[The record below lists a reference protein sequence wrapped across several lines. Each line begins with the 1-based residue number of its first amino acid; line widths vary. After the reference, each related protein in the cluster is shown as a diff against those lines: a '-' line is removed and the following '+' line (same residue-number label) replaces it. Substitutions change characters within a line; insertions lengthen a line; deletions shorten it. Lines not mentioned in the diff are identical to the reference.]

1 MVTEYPNPL
10 GGPSTSDTCAM
21 PFSLFVPRIWLNHLP
36 QDDFKT
42 WFGDQSTP
50 YHTRPETH
58 LETLYPDWS
67 TPQLVH
73 QND

>member
-10 GGPSTSDTCAM
+10 GGPSVGHTCVM
-21 PFSLFVPRIWLNHLP
+21 PFSPSIPHTQLNHLP
-36 QDDFKT
+36 LDDLEM
-42 WFGDQSTP
+42 WFGDQSMP
-50 YHTRPETH
+50 CHKRFKIH
-58 LETLYPDWS
+58 LETPYPDWS

>member
-10 GGPSTSDTCAM
+10 GGPSIGHTCAM
-21 PFSLFVPRIWLNHLP
+21 PFSPSVPHVRLNHLP

-50 YHTRPETH
+50 CHTRLETH
-58 LETLYPDWS
+58 LETLYFDQS
-67 TPQLVH
+67 TP
-73 QND
+73 